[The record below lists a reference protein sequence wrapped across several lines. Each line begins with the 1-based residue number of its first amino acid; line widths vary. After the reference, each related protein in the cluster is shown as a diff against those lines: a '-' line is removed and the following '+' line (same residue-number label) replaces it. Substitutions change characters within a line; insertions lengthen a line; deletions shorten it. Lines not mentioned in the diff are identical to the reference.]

1 MVPALLLLLTL
12 LGAPLFAIIAAS
24 AIAGFAGAGIS
35 LTAIPIEIFGI
46 AETPI
51 LLAIPL
57 FTFAGYV
64 LAESQAPS
72 RLVRLTTALVGW
84 VPGGV
89 AIVSI
94 AACAIF
100 TAFTG
105 GSGVTIIALGA
116 ALYPALL
123 EAGYDERF
131 SLGLI
136 TSAGCLG
143 LLFAPSLPLILYG
156 VITETSIDNMFVAGI
171 LPGMLMMVAL
181 AAYCLWMNRHIRVPF
196 SEFSWRQ
203 VAAAARESWLDI
215 PLPILV
221 LGGIYGGVFAVSEAA
236 AVTAVYA
243 VVAEV
248 FIHRDI
254 PLARLPH
261 IMRQSM
267 VLVGAIL
274 LILGVSLASTNVMI
288 DAQIP
293 EKLVATVN
301 GVVGG
306 PVSFLVLL
314 FLFLLVL
321 GAILDI
327 FSALVLVVPLIS
339 PVAAQYHINP
349 IHLGIL
355 FVANMELGYLAP
367 PMGRNLIVSSYRF
380 NQPILR
386 VYRATLPFVLVLLV
400 TVLIITFTPALSL
413 RLLGTGIHGWGG

>member
-1 MVPALLLLLTL
+1 MTLLALLLLTL
-12 LGAPLFAIIAAS
+12 VGAPLFAVIAA
-24 AIAGFAGAGIS
+24 GAMVGYWQADIPLS
-35 LTAIPIEIFGI
+35 AIPIEVYGI

-64 LAESQAPS
+64 LAESKAPA

-89 AIVSI
+89 AIVAI

-116 ALYPALL
+116 ALYPALVK
-123 EAGYDERF
+123 AGYDEQF

-156 VITETSIDNMFVAGI
+156 VITETSIDDMFLAGI
-171 LPGMLMMVAL
+171 VPGVVMMLGL
-181 AAYCLWMNRHIRVPF
+181 AAYCLWVNRHLRVPF
-196 SEFSWRQ
+196 SQFSWSE
-203 VAAAARESWLDI
+203 VAAAMRESWLDI
-215 PLPILV
+215 PLPIIV

-236 AVTAVYA
+236 AVTAVY
-243 VVAEV
+243 VLVTEV
-248 FIHRDI
+248 LIHRDI
-254 PLARLPH
+254 AIRQLPQ
-261 IMRQSM
+261 IMRQST

-288 DAQIP
+288 DAQVP
-293 EKLVATVN
+293 ERLVATVSDM
-301 GVVGG
+301 VGG
-306 PVSFLVLL
+306 RLSFLLLL
-314 FLFLLVL
+314 FGFL
-321 GAILDI
+321 LDI
-327 FSALVLVVPLIS
+327 FSALVLVVPLITS
-339 PVAAQYHINP
+339 VATQYQIDPV
-349 IHLGIL
+349 HLGIL

-367 PMGRNLIVSSYRF
+367 PMGRNLVVASYRF
-380 NQPILR
+380 DKPILS
-386 VYRATLPFVLVLLV
+386 VYRATLPFVVVLLV
-400 TVLIITFTPALSL
+400 TVLMVTFIPALSL
-413 RLLGTGIHGWGG
+413 SLLNR

>member
-1 MVPALLLLLTL
+1 MIVPALLLLLTL
-12 LGAPLFAIIAAS
+12 LGAPLFAVIAAG
-24 AIAGFAGAGIS
+24 AMVGFLEAEIP
-35 LTAIPIEIFGI
+35 LTAIPIEVFGI

-64 LAESQAPS
+64 LAESQAPA

-94 AACAIF
+94 AACAVF

-116 ALYPALL
+116 ALYPALTK
-123 EAGYDERF
+123 AGYSERF

-156 VITETSIDNMFVAGI
+156 VITETSIDNMFVAGV
-171 LPGMLMMVAL
+171 LPGLVMMVGLAL
-181 AAYCLWMNRHIRVPF
+181 YCLWVNRHIRIPL
-196 SEFSWRQ
+196 SQFSWRE
-203 VAAAARESWLDI
+203 VGAALRESWLDI
-215 PLPILV
+215 PLPIAV

-243 VVAEV
+243 VLAEV
-248 FIHRDI
+248 VIRRDI
-254 PLARLPH
+254 PFSQLPQ

-274 LILGVSLASTNVMI
+274 LILGLSLASTNVLI
-288 DAQIP
+288 DAQVP
-293 EKLVATVN
+293 ERLVSLVTDF
-301 GVVGG
+301 VGG
-306 PVSFLVLL
+306 PLSFLVLL
-314 FLFLLVL
+314 FVFLLLL
-321 GAILDI
+321 GAVLDI
-327 FSALVLVVPLIS
+327 FSALVLVVPLIV

-349 IHLGIL
+349 VHLGIL

-367 PMGRNLIVSSYRF
+367 PMGRNLVVSSYRF
-380 NQPILR
+380 DRPILQ
-386 VYRATLPFVLVLLV
+386 VYGATLPFSLVLLLAV
-400 TVLIITFTPALSL
+400 VVITFWPALSL
-413 RLLGTGIHGWGG
+413 WMLGD

>member
-1 MVPALLLLLTL
+1 MILPAALFLLTL
-12 LGAPLFAIIAAS
+12 LGTPLFAVIAAG
-24 AIAGFAGAGIS
+24 ALIGFASADIP
-35 LTAIPIEIFGI
+35 LTAVPIEVFGI

-64 LAESQAPS
+64 LAESRAPA

-94 AACAIF
+94 AACAVF

-116 ALYPALL
+116 ALFPALTQ
-123 EAGYDERF
+123 AGYSERF

-156 VITETSIDNMFVAGI
+156 VITETSIDDMFVAGV
-171 LPGMLMMVAL
+171 LPGVLMMTGLAL
-181 AAYCLWMNRHIRVPF
+181 YSLWVNRHIRVPL
-196 SEFSWRQ
+196 SDFSWRE
-203 VAAAARESWLDI
+203 VTAAIRESWLDI
-215 PLPILV
+215 PLPIVV

-236 AVTAVYA
+236 AVTAVYTIVTE
-243 VVAEV
+243 VV
-248 FIHRDI
+248 IRRDI
-254 PLARLPH
+254 ALARLPH

-274 LILGVSLASTNVMI
+274 LILGVSLASTNVLI
-288 DAQIP
+288 DAQVP
-293 EKLVATVN
+293 ERLVSVVTEF
-301 GVVGG
+301 VGG
-306 PVSFLVLL
+306 RMSFLVLL
-314 FLFLLVL
+314 FFFLLAL

-327 FSALVLVVPLIS
+327 FSALVLVVPLIA
-339 PVAAQYHINP
+339 PVAARYGIHP
-349 IHLGIL
+349 VHLGIL

-367 PMGRNLIVSSYRF
+367 PMGRNLVVASYRF
-380 NQPILR
+380 DQPILR
-386 VYRATLPFVLVLLV
+386 VYAATLPFLLVLLV
-400 TVLIITFTPALSL
+400 AVVVVTFWPGLSL
-413 RLLGTGIHGWGG
+413 WLLGR

>member
-1 MVPALLLLLTL
+1 MIAAVVLVLLTL
-12 LGAPLFAIIAAS
+12 LGAPLFVVIAA
-24 AIAGFAGAGIS
+24 GAMVGYWQADIP
-35 LTAIPIEIFGI
+35 LTAIAIEIFGI

-64 LAESQAPS
+64 LAESKAPT

-89 AIVSI
+89 AIVAV

-116 ALYPALL
+116 ALYPALRK
-123 EAGYDERF
+123 AGYDERF

-156 VITETSIDNMFVAGI
+156 VITETSIDEMFLAGI
-171 LPGMLMMVAL
+171 VPGLMMMLGLAL
-181 AAYCLWMNRHIRVPF
+181 YCLWVNRHLRVPF
-196 SEFSWRQ
+196 SEFSWAE
-203 VAAAARESWLDI
+203 VAAALRESWLDI

-221 LGGIYGGVFAVSEAA
+221 LGGIYGGVIAVSEAA
-236 AVTAVYA
+236 AVTAVY
-243 VVAEV
+243 VVVTEV
-248 FIHRDI
+248 VVRRDI
-254 PLARLPH
+254 AIGQLPT
-261 IMRQSM
+261 IMRQST

-288 DAQIP
+288 DAQVP
-293 EKLVATVN
+293 ERLVSVVN
-301 GVVGG
+301 NFVGG
-306 PVSFLVLL
+306 KFSFLLLL
-314 FLFLLVL
+314 FAFLLVL
-321 GAILDI
+321 GAFLDI
-327 FSALVLVVPLIS
+327 FSALVLVVPLIVS
-339 PVAAQYHINP
+339 VAGRYQVDPV
-349 IHLGIL
+349 HLGIL

-367 PMGRNLIVSSYRF
+367 PMGRNLVVASYRF
-380 NQPILR
+380 DKPILTI
-386 VYRATLPFVLVLLV
+386 YRATLPFMLVLLV
-400 TVLIITFTPALSL
+400 TVVLITFFPALSL
-413 RLLGTGIHGWGG
+413 SLLSR

>member
-1 MVPALLLLLTL
+1 LILPAALFLLIL
-12 LGAPLFAIIAAS
+12 LGAPLFVVIAAG
-24 AIAGFAGAGIS
+24 ALTGFAAADVP
-35 LTAIPIEIFGI
+35 LVAVAIEIFGI

-64 LAESQAPS
+64 LAESRAPM

-94 AACAIF
+94 AACAVF

-116 ALYPALL
+116 ALYPALV
-123 EAGYDERF
+123 EAGYEERF

-156 VITETSIDNMFVAGI
+156 VITETSIDDMFLAGVV
-171 LPGMLMMVAL
+171 PGLVMMAGL
-181 AAYCLWMNRHIRVPF
+181 AAYCLWVNRHIRVPL
-196 SEFSWRQ
+196 SEFSGRELL
-203 VAAAARESWLDI
+203 AALRESWLDI
-215 PLPILV
+215 PLPIIV

-243 VVAEV
+243 VLTEV
-248 FIHRDI
+248 VIRRDI
-254 PLARLPH
+254 ALSRLPH

-288 DAQIP
+288 DAQVP
-293 EKLVATVN
+293 EALVAAVSEM
-301 GVVGG
+301 VSG
-306 PVSFLVLL
+306 PGSFLVLL

-327 FSALVLVVPLIS
+327 FSALVLVIPLIA
-339 PVAAQYHINP
+339 PVASRYGVDP
-349 IHLGIL
+349 VHLGIL

-367 PMGRNLIVSSYRF
+367 PMGRNLVVSSYRF
-380 NQPILR
+380 DQPILR
-386 VYRATLPFVLVLLV
+386 VYVATLPFLAVLVI
-400 TVLIITFTPALSL
+400 TVLIITFMPSISL
-413 RLLGTGIHGWGG
+413 WLLGR

>member
-1 MVPALLLLLTL
+1 MTVLLILLTL
-12 LGAPLFAIIAAS
+12 VGAPLFAVIAAG
-24 AIAGFAGAGIS
+24 ALAGFYAADVP
-35 LTAIPIEIFGI
+35 LMAVPIEIYGI

-64 LAESQAPS
+64 LAESKAPA

-94 AACAIF
+94 GACAIF

-116 ALYPALL
+116 ALYPALTA
-123 EAGYDERF
+123 AGYSERF

-156 VITETSIDNMFVAGI
+156 VITETSIDDMFVAGI
-171 LPGMLMMVAL
+171 LPGIVMMLGL
-181 AAYCLWMNRHIRVPF
+181 AAYCFWVNRHIRVPF
-196 SEFSWRQ
+196 SQFSWRE
-203 VAAAARESWLDI
+203 VGSAVRESWLDI
-215 PLPILV
+215 PLPIVV

-243 VVAEV
+243 VVTEV
-248 FIHRDI
+248 LIRRDI

-274 LILGVSLASTNVMI
+274 LILGVSLASTNVLI
-288 DAQIP
+288 DAQVP
-293 EKLVATVN
+293 DQLVSVVTEF
-301 GVVGG
+301 VGG
-306 PVSFLVLL
+306 PWSFLVLL
-314 FLFLLVL
+314 FVFLLAL

-327 FSALVLVVPLIS
+327 FSALVLVVPLIA
-339 PVAAQYHINP
+339 PVAARYGVNP
-349 IHLGIL
+349 VHLGIL

-367 PMGRNLIVSSYRF
+367 PMGRNLVVSSYRF
-380 NQPILR
+380 DQPILE
-386 VYRATLPFVLVLLV
+386 VYRATLPFLLVLLLAV
-400 TVLIITFTPALSL
+400 VVITFLPVLSL
-413 RLLGTGIHGWGG
+413 GLLGQ

>member
-1 MVPALLLLLTL
+1 MIVSILLLLLTL
-12 LGAPLFAIIAAS
+12 LGAPLFAVIAAG
-24 AIAGFAGAGIS
+24 AMAGFSGADIS

-94 AACAIF
+94 AACAVF

-116 ALYPALL
+116 ALYPALTK
-123 EAGYDERF
+123 AGYGETF

-156 VITETSIDNMFVAGI
+156 VITETSIDDMFIAGI
-171 LPGMLMMVAL
+171 VPGAIMMIGL
-181 AAYCLWMNRHIRVPF
+181 AVYCFWVNRHIRVPL
-196 SEFSWRQ
+196 SEFSWRE
-203 VAAAARESWLDI
+203 VGGAIRESWLDI
-215 PLPILV
+215 PLPIIV

-236 AVTAVYA
+236 AVTAVY
-243 VVAEV
+243 VVLAEV
-248 FIHRDI
+248 VIRRDI
-254 PLARLPH
+254 AVARLPQ

-288 DAQIP
+288 DAQVP
-293 EKLVATVN
+293 EKLVGVVN
-301 GVVGG
+301 GLVGG
-306 PVSFLVLL
+306 PVSFLILL

-321 GAILDI
+321 GSILDI
-327 FSALVLVVPLIS
+327 FSALVLVVPLIA
-339 PVAAQYHINP
+339 PVAAQYHVNP
-349 IHLGIL
+349 VHLGIV

-367 PMGRNLIVSSYRF
+367 PMGRNLVVSGYRF
-380 NQPILR
+380 NQPILH

-400 TVLIITFTPALSL
+400 TVLIITFLPALSL
-413 RLLGTGIHGWGG
+413 WLLGT

>member
-1 MVPALLLLLTL
+1 MIVPALLLLLTL
-12 LGAPLFAIIAAS
+12 LGAPLFAVIAAG
-24 AIAGFAGAGIS
+24 AMVGFLEAEIP
-35 LTAIPIEIFGI
+35 LTAIPIEVFGI

-64 LAESQAPS
+64 LAESQAPA

-94 AACAIF
+94 AACAVF

-116 ALYPALL
+116 ALYPALTK
-123 EAGYDERF
+123 AGYSERF

-156 VITETSIDNMFVAGI
+156 VITETSIDNMFVAGV
-171 LPGMLMMVAL
+171 LPGLVMMVGLAL
-181 AAYCLWMNRHIRVPF
+181 YCLWVNRHIRVPL
-196 SEFSWRQ
+196 SQFSWRE
-203 VAAAARESWLDI
+203 VGAALRESWLDI
-215 PLPILV
+215 PLPIAV
-221 LGGIYGGVFAVSEAA
+221 LGGIYGGFFAVSEAA

-243 VVAEV
+243 VLAEV
-248 FIHRDI
+248 VIRRDI
-254 PLARLPH
+254 PFSQLPQ

-274 LILGVSLASTNVMI
+274 LILGLSLASTNVLI
-288 DAQIP
+288 DAQVP
-293 EKLVATVN
+293 ERLVSLVTDF
-301 GVVGG
+301 VGG
-306 PVSFLVLL
+306 PLSFLVLL
-314 FLFLLVL
+314 FVFLLLL
-321 GAILDI
+321 GAVLDI
-327 FSALVLVVPLIS
+327 FSALVLVVPLIV

-349 IHLGIL
+349 VHLGIL

-367 PMGRNLIVSSYRF
+367 PMGRNLVVSSYRF
-380 NQPILR
+380 DRPILQ
-386 VYRATLPFVLVLLV
+386 VYGATLPFSLVLLLAV
-400 TVLIITFTPALSL
+400 VVITFWPALSL
-413 RLLGTGIHGWGG
+413 WMLGD

>member
-1 MVPALLLLLTL
+1 MIVPLALLLLTL
-12 LGAPLFAIIAAS
+12 LGAPLFVVIT
-24 AIAGFAGAGIS
+24 AGAIS
-35 LTAIPIEIFGI
+35 GFLAADIPLTAIPIEIFGI

-64 LAESQAPS
+64 LAESRAPA

-89 AIVSI
+89 AMVSI
-94 AACAIF
+94 AACALF

-116 ALYPALL
+116 ALMPALTQ
-123 EAGYDERF
+123 AGYSERF

-156 VITETSIDNMFVAGI
+156 VITETSIDDMFVAGV
-171 LPGMLMMVAL
+171 LPGVLMMVGL
-181 AAYCLWMNRHIRVPF
+181 AAYCLWVNRHIRVPF
-196 SEFSWRQ
+196 SEFSWRE
-203 VAAAARESWLDI
+203 VGAALRESWLDI
-215 PLPILV
+215 PLPIVV

-243 VVAEV
+243 VLAEV
-248 FIHRDI
+248 VIRRDI
-254 PLARLPH
+254 PLARLPQ

-288 DAQIP
+288 DAQVP
-293 EKLVATVN
+293 ERLVSVVTDF
-301 GVVGG
+301 VGG
-306 PVSFLVLL
+306 QWSFLLLL
-314 FLFLLVL
+314 FAFLLAL
-321 GAILDI
+321 GAVLDI
-327 FSALVLVVPLIS
+327 FSALVLVVPLIV
-339 PVAAQYHINP
+339 PVAERYGINP
-349 IHLGIL
+349 VHLGIL

-367 PMGRNLIVSSYRF
+367 PMGRNLVVASYRF
-380 NQPILR
+380 DQPILR
-386 VYRATLPFVLVLLV
+386 VYRATLPFLLVLLLAVVVV
-400 TVLIITFTPALSL
+400 TFWPALSL
-413 RLLGTGIHGWGG
+413 GMLGR

>member
-1 MVPALLLLLTL
+1 MILPVTLLLLTL
-12 LGAPLFAIIAAS
+12 LGAPLFAVIAAG
-24 AIAGFAGAGIS
+24 ALAGFAAADVPLS
-35 LTAIPIEIFGI
+35 AVAIEVFGI

-64 LAESQAPS
+64 LAESRAPI

-116 ALYPALL
+116 ALYPALIK
-123 EAGYDERF
+123 AGYDEQF

-156 VITETSIDNMFVAGI
+156 VITETSIDDMFVAGI
-171 LPGMLMMVAL
+171 IPGVIMMVAL
-181 AAYCLWMNRHIRVPF
+181 AAYCLWVNRHIRVPL
-196 SEFSWRQ
+196 SEFSTRE
-203 VAAAARESWLDI
+203 VLAAIRESWLDI
-215 PLPILV
+215 PLPIIV

-243 VVAEV
+243 VLTEV
-248 FIHRDI
+248 VIRRDI
-254 PLARLPH
+254 PFTALPR

-288 DAQIP
+288 DAEVPQN
-293 EKLVATVN
+293 LVATVSEL
-301 GVVGG
+301 VGG
-306 PVSFLVLL
+306 TGMFLVVL
-314 FLFLLVL
+314 FFFLLIL
-321 GAILDI
+321 GAVLDI
-327 FSALVLVVPLIS
+327 FAALVLVVPLIVPMARQYGVD
-339 PVAAQYHINP
+339 PV
-349 IHLGIL
+349 HLGIL

-367 PMGRNLIVSSYRF
+367 PMGRNLVVSSYRF
-380 NQPILR
+380 DQPILK
-386 VYRATLPFVLVLLV
+386 VYRATLPFVLVLLI
-400 TVLIITFTPALSL
+400 TVLIITFLPQVSL
-413 RLLGTGIHGWGG
+413 WLLGR